1 MERVNLD
8 KGGQGWLID
17 PKELRIGNILEY
29 ENDLVHVTS
38 LSLDIDDEYQE
49 IIGFCKLGKDTDET
63 ADWNRALCARLNP
76 VSVTHKILEKC
87 GFSENGGE
95 WSYPGNEFELIPY
108 QDGYNMGI
116 NQGEYSH
123 GRLIKYLHELQNLY
137 FAIIGEEL
145 EVKL

>member
-49 IIGFCKLGKDTDET
+49 LIGFCKLGKDTDET
-63 ADWNRALCARLNP
+63 VDWNRALCARLKP
-76 VSVTHKILEKC
+76 VPLTPVILRKC
-87 GFSENGGE
+87 GFDGDDSWNDFHFGE
-95 WSYPGNEFELIPY
+95 FRVAYHIHVHYINFKTFSSHSQVKSY
-108 QDGYNMGI
+108 
-116 NQGEYSH
+116 
-123 GRLIKYLHELQNLY
+123 R
-137 FAIIGEEL
+137 
-145 EVKL
+145 